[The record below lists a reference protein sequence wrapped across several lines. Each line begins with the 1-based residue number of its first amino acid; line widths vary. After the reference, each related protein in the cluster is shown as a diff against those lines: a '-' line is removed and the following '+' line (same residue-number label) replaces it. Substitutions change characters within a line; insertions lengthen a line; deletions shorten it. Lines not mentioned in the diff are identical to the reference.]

1 MNFRH
6 GKVGTTT
13 WMKHFTNL
21 IPPNRQNVIDWKHL
35 NSPQLHARIPQEFSS
50 KFIEKNLQPGQSLND
65 YFRQEG
71 YFVFSFVRHPFDR
84 LVSAYLDKIEGK
96 GPMGE
101 KGYRKL
107 RFKLVEDYGSVNFQS
122 FLKHVRATLQNYEKC
137 IYAGQN
143 KKCDS
148 GIDVHWRPFYQRCAY
163 CDMSYD
169 FIGRMENF
177 GADVMEVVERANLT
191 SDISVEEALGL
202 QSHFTSNDSLQHGQN
217 TKSEEAL
224 ALPIKASPRAL
235 EYFAKVDKSLIKD
248 LLKLYLKDF
257 QLFQYSSEGF

>member
-1 MNFRH
+1 MLPDRSVLIGQKLMENAKIENFKCDILTAICLLNSFFRH

-50 KFIEKNLQPGQSLND
+50 KSIEKNLQPGQSLND

-107 RFKLVEDYGSVNFQS
+107 RFKLVENYGSVNFES
-122 FLKHVRATLQNYEKC
+122 FLKHVQATLRNYEKC
-137 IYAGQN
+137 IYVGKN
-143 KKCDS
+143 EKCDR
-148 GIDVHWRPFYQRCAY
+148 GIGKVQFY
-163 CDMSYD
+163 
-169 FIGRMENF
+169 FN
-177 GADVMEVVERANLT
+177 
-191 SDISVEEALGL
+191 
-202 QSHFTSNDSLQHGQN
+202 
-217 TKSEEAL
+217 
-224 ALPIKASPRAL
+224 
-235 EYFAKVDKSLIKD
+235 
-248 LLKLYLKDF
+248 
-257 QLFQYSSEGF
+257 